1 MLKNGWPYLA
11 FKEKA
16 ISWQN
21 DSVYI
26 IVIFQVSN

>member
-1 MLKNGWPYLA
+1 MHVKKYLA

-21 DSVYI
+21 DSFFL
-26 IVIFQVSN
+26 IVIFQVAN